1 VNSETQSWLE
11 TTTIDPSSRWQP
23 RFWSIWFGQ
32 ALSLV
37 GSALTQFVLLWWI
50 TSTTGSATALAT
62 AGIAALLPQAILGPI
77 GGVIAD
83 RLPRRLIMIVADS
96 ITAACMLV
104 LVVLFATGSIQL
116 WHVYTL
122 MFIRSS
128 MQAFQGPAAS
138 SSTANLVPTDW
149 LPRVAG
155 LNQSLSGIMTIAAA
169 PLGALALAWLP
180 LQGALMI
187 DVVTAVLGIT
197 PLLFYAIPQP
207 RETQNKTSSVLAD
220 FREGVRFVVKDRGL
234 LSLYGLLGLVVLTI
248 MPTFTLTPL
257 LVKQHFSGGA
267 GEVALM
273 EGISGVGM
281 ILGGLFITAF
291 PPRRPIVTLLVFFA
305 VSCGTVAL
313 TALSNGNAL
322 WLAVIWWT
330 VSGISFSVGNAPMM
344 SVLQTV
350 VPNHMQGRTLS
361 LMSTVMGLAGPV
373 GLLVAGP
380 LGEAIGVRGV
390 FIWGGAL
397 SALVCLLGLL
407 SPALHSLER
416 ASLEATQKTPAP
428 NSPASSRTI
437 SSDAGGERATAD

>member
-1 VNSETQSWLE
+1 M
-11 TTTIDPSSRWQP
+11 DPSSRWQP

-50 TSTTGSATALAT
+50 TSTTGSANALAT
-62 AGIAALLPQAILGPI
+62 AGIAALLPQALLGPI

-96 ITAACMLV
+96 ITAACMIV
-104 LVVLFATGSIQL
+104 LVILFATDSIQL

-128 MQAFQGPAAS
+128 MQAFQSPAAS

-155 LNQSLSGIMTIAAA
+155 LNQSLQGIMTIAAA

-197 PLLFYAIPQP
+197 PLLFHAIPQP
-207 RETQNKTSSVLAD
+207 KETQNKTSSVLTD
-220 FREGVRFVVKDRGL
+220 FKEGVRFVMNDRGL
-234 LSLYGLLGLVVLTI
+234 LSLYALLGLVVLTI

-305 VSCGTVAL
+305 VSCGTVAF
-313 TALSNGNAL
+313 TALSSGNAL

-330 VSGISFSVGNAPMM
+330 VSGISFSIGNAPMM

-361 LMSTVMGLAGPV
+361 LMSTVMGLAGPI
-373 GLLVAGP
+373 GLLIAGP

-397 SALVCLLGLL
+397 SALVCALGLL

-416 ASLEATQKTPAP
+416 ASLEATKESPAP
-428 NSPASSRTI
+428 NSTTSSRTT
-437 SSDAGGERATAD
+437 SSEAGGERATAD